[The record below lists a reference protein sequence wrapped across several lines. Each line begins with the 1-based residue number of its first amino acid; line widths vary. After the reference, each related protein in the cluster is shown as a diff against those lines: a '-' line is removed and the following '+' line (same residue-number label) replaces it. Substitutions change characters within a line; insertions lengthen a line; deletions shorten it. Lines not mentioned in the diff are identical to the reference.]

1 MTPIGAH
8 EKSVVK
14 MPILE
19 QVLAL
24 GKERVVPALWKDF
37 EAEERNLYQN

>member
-8 EKSVVK
+8 EKSIVK
-14 MPILE
+14 IPILE
-19 QVLAL
+19 QVLSL
-24 GKERVVPALWKDF
+24 DKERVVPALGKDF